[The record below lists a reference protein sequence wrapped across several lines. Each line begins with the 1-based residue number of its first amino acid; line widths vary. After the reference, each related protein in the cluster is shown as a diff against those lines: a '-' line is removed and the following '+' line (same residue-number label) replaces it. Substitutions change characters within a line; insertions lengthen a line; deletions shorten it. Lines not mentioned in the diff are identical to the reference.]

1 MTKIIY
7 EMKEEGE
14 REGGVGGGARDC
26 NQKWCLNERNAI
38 KDAHVSSFC
47 SCIFQVL

>member
-7 EMKEEGE
+7 GMKEEGE
-14 REGGVGGGARDC
+14 RERGGGVARDC

-38 KDAHVSSFC
+38 KDACVSSLC